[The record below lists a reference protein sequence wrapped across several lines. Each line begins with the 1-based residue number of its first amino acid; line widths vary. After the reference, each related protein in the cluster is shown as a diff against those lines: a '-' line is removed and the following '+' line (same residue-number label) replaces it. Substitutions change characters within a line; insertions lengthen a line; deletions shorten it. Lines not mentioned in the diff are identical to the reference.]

1 MRAAVRFLRP
11 RWLPIL
17 VLPILA
23 ACSAYRGPNARV
35 RELISHEDYAAA
47 LAELGEA
54 GGGPNEVLGLLERGL
69 LLHYAGDHAASNDA
83 FQRAEASIDELY
95 TRRLTTEAASLLTSD
110 RIRPYTGRDFERLM
124 VHVYRAL
131 NYVALDDR
139 DDALVEARKASAAL
153 AFETISE
160 DDPAARDD
168 PFVQYITGLLYEWGG
183 QRQDAYVSYRRAEAA
198 YVASARQ
205 GGLGVPGCLGQA
217 LMRTAG
223 RLGLLD
229 EAQRWRSAYSG
240 SGGVSGDDTVEVE
253 GDAVGGGNDVVEG
266 EVVVV
271 LEVGFLPWLVGATL
285 NVPILKSDDVD
296 RDRVWVVAEDAYG
309 RARYHSIDQHEIDYW
324 LKIDYPV
331 LRDDP
336 PVTRRVRLEAGQR
349 RVEMDHVADL
359 AARAADDFERRE
371 KSILVRTIARALL
384 KYVAKR
390 EAEKHLGE
398 AAGILANLVGVATE
412 AADTRAWWMLPH
424 DIHLARTSLPA
435 GAHDL
440 VLSFLDGTGRSR
452 GTVTLTGVDVRP
464 GEITWVTFRSFR

>member
-1 MRAAVRFLRP
+1 VTRAAVRFLRP

-17 VLPILA
+17 LLPILA
-23 ACSAYRGPNARV
+23 ACSAYRGPNPRV
-35 RELISHEDYAAA
+35 RELVSHENYAAA

-54 GGGPNEVLGLLERGL
+54 DGGPNEVLTLLERGL
-69 LLHYAGDHAASNDA
+69 LLHYDGDYAASNDA

-95 TRRLTTEAASLLTSD
+95 TRRLTTEAASLLTTD
-110 RIRPYTGRDFERLM
+110 RVRPYTGRDFERLM
-124 VHVYRAL
+124 IHVYRAL

-153 AFETISE
+153 AFETMAAE
-160 DDPAARDD
+160 DPVARDD

-183 QRQDAYVSYRRAEAA
+183 EGQDAYVSYRRAEAA
-198 YVASARQ
+198 YVESARR
-205 GGLGVPGCLGQA
+205 GGPGVPACLGQD
-217 LMRTAG
+217 LIRTAAT
-223 RLGLLD
+223 LGLPD
-229 EAQRWRSAYSG
+229 EVERWRSAYGWNDAISG
-240 SGGVSGDDTVEVE
+240 T
-253 GDAVGGGNDVVEG
+253 DVVDG
-266 EVVVV
+266 EVVVI

-285 NVPILKSDDVD
+285 NVPILKTDDVD

-309 RARYHSIDQHEIDYW
+309 RARYHPMDKHEIDYW

-336 PVTRRVRLEAGQR
+336 PLTRRVRLEAGER

-359 AARAADDFERRE
+359 AARAADDFEQRE

-440 VLSFLDGTGRSR
+440 VLAFLDGSGRAR
-452 GTVTLTGVDVRP
+452 GTVTLTDVDVRA
-464 GEITWVTFRSFR
+464 GEITWVTYRSFR